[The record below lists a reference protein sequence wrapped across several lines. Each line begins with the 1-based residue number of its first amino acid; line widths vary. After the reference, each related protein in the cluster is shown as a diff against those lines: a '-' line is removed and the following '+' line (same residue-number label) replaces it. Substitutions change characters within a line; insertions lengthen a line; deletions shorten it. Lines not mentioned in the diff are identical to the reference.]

1 MEKTAEEM
9 DEVKEAI
16 DEVEEE
22 KDEVE
27 EEVVETLKRG
37 IEVDLVIRKI
47 TSVKGKKIHLMRRK
61 RKLLVIRSLMALKIK
76 GTIEM
81 TEIANQRNLTQYS
94 MGKLLREKERNWINM
109 S

>member
-1 MEKTAEEM
+1 MGEKTAEEM
-9 DEVKEAI
+9 DEVEEVI
-16 DEVEEE
+16 DEEEEE

-47 TSVKGKKIHLMRRK
+47 HLMRRK
-61 RKLLVIRSLMALKIK
+61 RKLIVIRSLMALKIK

-94 MGKLLREKERNWINM
+94 MGKLLREEERSWINM